1 MGRGDPDQATTCSK
15 RWSKCLKIFLAS
27 SIIERIK
34 DGPAAARPLVGE
46 LQEGVCVL
54 LEIISRY
61 LTPAATS
68 FSKFLTFLTS
78 LESQLPH

>member
-1 MGRGDPDQATTCSK
+1 MGRGDPDQATTCSN

-27 SIIERIK
+27 GSK
-34 DGPAAARPLVGE
+34 DQGWPRRSLGKE
-46 LQEGVCVL
+46 LQEGVCVCSFGNNL
-54 LEIISRY
+54 N

-78 LESQLPH
+78 LESQWPH